1 MSSTIRTRSAALQ
14 RFTGGLNNYWDQSS
28 INDAELA
35 GIVNFEFS
43 TNGAITS
50 RPAIYAESTGIT
62 VVGTPATG
70 EPIDIL
76 GTYVKQNGDRFL
88 VCVTDSK
95 TWLYNVEAFTFT
107 QIAAFRA
114 SDCTQ
119 YDDKVVLCSTYT
131 PGGYWNGTTFTVT
144 NMPLLGGIELF
155 QNRFF
160 GYGVEG
166 TGTASTL
173 YWSDITT
180 FGPAGELTSI
190 WDWTDDTSNYY
201 YVEIGVGDG
210 QWITAMAQG
219 YGDVVIFRNRSTYRY
234 SYGDTPETGTMQ
246 VMQQD
251 IGAENK
257 RSVVKFE
264 NAHFVLSG
272 GVLYKYQ
279 NWLYYPLNAQRV
291 RFSSTLPENNR
302 FQHAVSIVGR
312 RCLVWHDGAL
322 YSYNLDTDTWSEWQ
336 SASKVAYFVELAR
349 ISEQG
354 TESSYYGVSGV
365 ETPTETTGNKFCFWR
380 IEDSSI
386 TVNGAESFECSL
398 RTKIYD
404 FDTPVEWKRLYF
416 WAADVQTARPV
427 KAVAYPVSIP
437 ENALKTSW
445 DELSKDFDLETGF
458 YTWDQLSKDDPSDVS
473 FGTWDLP
480 SKPSGGIATVIDD
493 FPQDFPLRMEV
504 KLNQALRFRRIYFEL
519 YLTCDGTASTSPVQI
534 FSIIPLI
541 GAKAKIAKGAN

>member
-28 INDAELA
+28 IDDSELA
-35 GIVNFEFS
+35 SIINFEFT
-43 TNGAITS
+43 TNGALTS
-50 RPAIYAESTGIT
+50 RPAIYPESAGIGY
-62 VVGTPATG
+62 VATPQAD
-70 EPIDIL
+70 EPIDII
-76 GTYVKQNGDRFL
+76 GTYIKQNGTRYL

-95 TWLYNVEAFTFT
+95 TWLYNIEAYEFT

-131 PGGYWNGTTFTVT
+131 NGGYWDGTAFTVT
-144 NMPLLGGIELF
+144 NMPHLGGIELF

-190 WDWTDDTSNYY
+190 WDWTDDTNNFY
-201 YVEIGVGDG
+201 YVEIGTGDG
-210 QWITAMAQG
+210 QWITAMDQG
-219 YGDVVIFRNRSTYRY
+219 YGDIVIFRNRSTYRY
-234 SYGDTPETGTMQ
+234 SFGDTPEGGTMQ
-246 VMQQD
+246 PMQQD

-272 GVLYKYQ
+272 GILYKYQ

-291 RFSSTLPENNR
+291 KFTENGTDSR
-302 FQHAVSIVGR
+302 FQHAISIVGR
-312 RCLVWHDGAL
+312 RCLVWHDGYL

-336 SASKVAYFVELAR
+336 TTSKVAYFVEMPR
-349 ISEQG
+349 RSEEG
-354 TESSYYGVSGV
+354 IENTYYGISGV
-365 ETPTETTGNKFCFWR
+365 DEPTVSAVGDFCLWR
-380 IEDSSI
+380 IEDKP
-386 TVNGAESFECSL
+386 TTANGSETFQCSL

-416 WAADVQTARPV
+416 WAADIQTAKPV

-437 ENALKTSW
+437 ENAPKTTW
-445 DELSKDFDLETGF
+445 DELSKDFSAETGF
-458 YTWDQLSKDDPSDVS
+458 YTWDQLSQDDPSDVEY
-473 FGTWDLP
+473 GTWDSLT
-480 SKPSGGIATVIDD
+480 KTSGGIATVVDD

>member
-1 MSSTIRTRSAALQ
+1 MSGTIRERSATLQ

-28 INDAELA
+28 IDDTELA
-35 GIVNFEFS
+35 SIINFEFT
-43 TNGAITS
+43 TNGALTS
-50 RPAIYAESTGIT
+50 RPAVYPESTGIT

-76 GTYVKQNGDRFL
+76 GTYIKQNGDRFL

-95 TWLYNVEAFTFT
+95 TWLYNVEAYTFT

-131 PGGYWNGTTFTVT
+131 PGGYWNGTSFTVT

-180 FGPAGELTSI
+180 FGPSGELTSI

-234 SYGDTPETGTMQ
+234 SYGDSPETGSMQ
-246 VMQQD
+246 AMQQD

-257 RSVVKFE
+257 RSVIKFE

-272 GVLYKYQ
+272 GILYKYQ
-279 NWLYYPLNAQRV
+279 NWLYYPLNAQKV
-291 RFSSTLPENNR
+291 KFTGNNPANNR

-312 RCLVWHDGAL
+312 RCIVWHDGNI
-322 YSYNLDTDTWSEWQ
+322 YVYNLDTETWSEWE
-336 SASKVAYFVELAR
+336 STSKIAYFVELPR

-365 ETPTETTGNKFCFWR
+365 ETVTEPTGNKFCLWR
-380 IEDSSI
+380 IEDAPTTSK
-386 TVNGAESFECSL
+386 GAEPFECSL

-404 FDTPVEWKRLYF
+404 FNAPVEWKRLYF
-416 WAADVQTARPV
+416 WAADIQTTNAV

-437 ENALKTSW
+437 ESTLQTTW
-445 DELSKDFDLETGF
+445 DELSKDFDAETGF
-458 YTWDQLSKDDPSDVS
+458 YTWDQLSRTDGSDTIY
-473 FGTWDLP
+473 GTWDAITT
-480 SKPSGGIATVIDD
+480 PSGAIATIVDN
-493 FPQDFPLRMEV
+493 FPHTYPIRMEV

-541 GAKAKIAKGAN
+541 GAKAKITKGAN